1 MEIILL
7 EDIGGLGKRGT
18 AVRVADGY
26 ARNVFIPRKKAI
38 EGVGNARAGF
48 KDRERARVALEAKQR
63 QAAEKLRDD
72 LAQISLQFSVEAG
85 EDDQL
90 YGSVTAHEIQD
101 ALSAKGHTIE
111 RKNVRL
117 PEPIKSLGVF
127 EIAIHLYEDI
137 EAPVKVW
144 VVRKREA
151 LPIPCSSIARF
162 TSVSR
167 GFSSPSASGAAPEA
181 LRRQRRAPPP
191 RRACRDRPDATP
203 ARPWRSSGVGG
214 SRCGTSTRSWRPP
227 RRRSGRNI
235 RTRSSSSRSWSVSPS
250 SGRSFSRP
258 GGLAPKPIPTTARS
272 LQARSGSCS

>member
-26 ARNVFIPRKKAI
+26 ARNFLIPRKKAI
-38 EGVGNARAGF
+38 EAVGNARAVF

-63 QAAEKLRDD
+63 QAAERLRDD

-85 EDDQL
+85 EDDQM

-144 VVRKREA
+144 VVRK
-151 LPIPCSSIARF
+151 
-162 TSVSR
+162 
-167 GFSSPSASGAAPEA
+167 
-181 LRRQRRAPPP
+181 
-191 RRACRDRPDATP
+191 
-203 ARPWRSSGVGG
+203 
-214 SRCGTSTRSWRPP
+214 
-227 RRRSGRNI
+227 
-235 RTRSSSSRSWSVSPS
+235 
-250 SGRSFSRP
+250 
-258 GGLAPKPIPTTARS
+258 
-272 LQARSGSCS
+272 